1 VFNVENRYGI
11 TMINDKIL
19 EQIREEMI
27 REIVKGKG
35 ITNIEK
41 HLRDYLKRL
50 DAVELTKK
58 YHCSLDEAIDTIEV
72 LQHSD
77 EVRKIITML
86 D

>member
-1 VFNVENRYGI
+1 
-11 TMINDKIL
+11 MINDKIL
-19 EQIREEMI
+19 EEIREEI
-27 REIVKGKG
+27 IGEIIKGKD
-35 ITNIEK
+35 IVDSEK
-41 HLRDYLKRL
+41 HVFDYIRRL

-77 EVRKIITML
+77 EVSRIITML